1 MSRLSGDPLI
11 VRDAVTKI
19 TGDAVAQAALVAG
32 NVALDADIQVMTVA
46 LAASAAGLLDV
57 ADGLVADA
65 TAMAALRLGH
75 DGPLAQGTGSGA
87 TADVASYASMVTKGT
102 TGLRTTTIVIDIAGY
117 ASEAT
122 LDDVIADTPAAANGH
137 IGQITLAECGTIF
150 AGVMECIEIPATGEI
165 DIDLNADAD
174 GTIAGGADGANDTLL
189 LARGA
194 NWAAG
199 DRIVMTGVPAADD
212 FLYLTVGTASTP
224 TSGTYTTGIFVIT
237 FWGK

>member
-1 MSRLSGDPLI
+1 MSRLSGDPI
-11 VRDAVTKI
+11 VVQDAATKLV
-19 TGDAVAQAALVAG
+19 GDATAVATLATGV
-32 NVALDADIQVMTVA
+32 VALDANIQTITA
-46 LAASAAGLLDV
+46 QIAQSAAGLIDL
-57 ADGLVADA
+57 ADGFVADA

-75 DGPLAQGTGSGA
+75 DGPLAQETGSGA
-87 TADVASYASMVTKGT
+87 TADVANYASMVTKGT

-137 IGQITLAECGTIF
+137 IGQITASECGTIF
-150 AGVMECIEIPATGEI
+150 AGTMECIEIPATGEI

-189 LARGA
+189 LARAA

-199 DRIVMTGVPAADD
+199 DRIMLTGLPAANA

-224 TSGTYTTGIFVIT
+224 TAGTYTTGIFVIT
-237 FWGK
+237 FWGV